1 MVKKHRATTPPAV
14 PVAVPARPVRRS
26 SRLTAKAGTRAAQAA
41 AQPATQG
48 IVPGSPEW
56 LTVTGT
62 YTTSPRRRKKAGN
75 RGAPAIPGVPQ
86 LPQLGTAATAV
97 PGLVAAP
104 GSALIQVVPAG
115 PPATRRPGDQ
125 TAEVFTAASRL
136 AWRHRWQLA
145 PVAASAGAA
154 IGAGAVSPVLTV
166 LGLAATAG
174 AGYLT
179 AEKGPE
185 EFGGRVWLSRA
196 ERRIVGR
203 WAGGAGVWSAGVGV
217 ANAAGMHWTVA
228 AVLVA
233 AGALGVLTGTPV
245 IAWLKSRQIRDAE
258 VVDGEAKP
266 RSDAALQLIAAWP
279 IAVALNGPDKL
290 QGSAIVDLDEPDP
303 GTIVAVVQ
311 LHKDV
316 HAQDVANAETRKW
329 LERALHMG
337 VGTAKVATV
346 RDNAGRVELVL
357 TPSRQLEKV
366 SKQWAGPR
374 LYDDGRAP
382 VAVNTAG
389 REVCIRLFDQ
399 SGVRHGF
406 LIGSSNAGK
415 SNAANVIL
423 LPLVLSGR
431 SVMLHA
437 DGKRGTSS
445 PELAQVMDL
454 VAHEPDEWRRAI
466 RVAHRVLVAREK
478 RYGRMGLSKF
488 DMNGADPVLELVL
501 DEGRTIQEVIEGKPE
516 ERMVEAISERGR
528 SNGVSL
534 KLVAQNAEA
543 GQVPGGMNVK
553 TNLMGANGFVIGLRP
568 GTASGATMTLSATS
582 EEVDLRSLPEGGGWG
597 AILDAGVVAT
607 DRARLEFIES
617 IDQIAPYLEGFVPRT
632 LTGADLA
639 AADGPGEAGD
649 TATGLYSGRFTGA
662 KWLKEMEQ
670 ARASSAAPA
679 EPGPRLTVV
688 KDHDETPAPATAA
701 VTGQQV
707 AEVVDD
713 AATALLELTT
723 AKGAQSRQ
731 KVVDALRA
739 AGPDGATRAELEA
752 AAGLSKAQ
760 VNRHVGALVEDEFAT
775 RDGSRV
781 RLVDADEVGA

>member
-1 MVKKHRATTPPAV
+1 MVKKARPAAAA
-14 PVAVPARPVRRS
+14 PVVPVRRQRS
-26 SRLTAKAGTRAAQAA
+26 SSWLTAKAGTHAAQAA
-41 AQPATQG
+41 VQPAHQG

-56 LTVTGT
+56 LTTTGT
-62 YTTSPRRRKKAGN
+62 YTTSRRRKKAGH
-75 RGAPAIPGVPQ
+75 RGDVVPGVPQ

-115 PPATRRPGDQ
+115 PPAKRRPGDQ
-125 TAEVFTAASRL
+125 TAEAFTVAGRL

-174 AGYLT
+174 AGYVT
-179 AEKGPE
+179 AEKGPD
-185 EFGGRVWLSRA
+185 EFAGRVWLSRA

-203 WAGGAGVWSAGVGV
+203 WAAGAGVWSAGLGV

-279 IAVALNGPDKL
+279 TAVALNGPDKL

-316 HAQDVANAETRKW
+316 HAQDVANADTRKW

-346 RDNAGRVELVL
+346 RDNAGQVEVVL

-366 SKQWAGPR
+366 SKRWAGPR

-454 VAHEPDEWRRAI
+454 VGHEPDEWRRAI

-501 DEGRTIQEVIEGKPE
+501 DEGRTIQEVIEGKAE

-607 DRARLEFIES
+607 DRARVEFIES
-617 IDQIAPYLEGFVPRT
+617 VDQIAPFLEGFVPRT

-639 AADGPGEAGD
+639 AADGPGEVGD
-649 TATGLYSGRFTGA
+649 PATGLYSGRFTGA

-670 ARASSAAPA
+670 ARAGVPAAQEVPT
-679 EPGPRLTVV
+679 LTVV
-688 KDHDETPAPATAA
+688 KDRESVQVSTPAADTPMNGFDVAELANRAAASVLSITAA
-701 VTGQQV
+701 KVEQG
-707 AEVVDD
+707 E
-713 AATALLELTT
+713 
-723 AKGAQSRQ
+723 QSRQ
-731 KVVDALRA
+731 DVVDVLRESGTA
-739 AGPDGATRAELEA
+739 GATRSEVQA
-752 AAGLSKAQ
+752 ATGLSKAMT
-760 VNRHVGALVEDEFAT
+760 NKHIRALIDEARAV
-775 RDGSRV
+775 RDGERV
-781 RLVDADEVGA
+781 RLVDVDEVGA